1 MSVNWPNRV
10 ISEIFSITNTHHKCN
25 HIFSINFGL
34 LLPSDMD
41 VDAISKYELEAVD
54 RASADLVLIRVLLCK
69 LMVWDVSDGGVKAGE
84 VSTHFRVRY
93 RARPIQ
99 GNLKTDEVVVNVG
112 RSKGRH
118 KKKLFFFF
126 RKTPKGG
133 RGDLAQ
139 SEISLSEKTKIFLN
153 FFKRG
158 GSHL

>member
-1 MSVNWPNRV
+1 
-10 ISEIFSITNTHHKCN
+10 
-25 HIFSINFGL
+25 
-34 LLPSDMD
+34 MD

-54 RASADLVLIRVLLCK
+54 RASAELVLIRVLLCK

-118 KKKLFFFF
+118 KKKLFFFLQKNSE
-126 RKTPKGG
+126 RGAGG
-133 RGDLAQ
+133 LAE
-139 SEISLSEKTKIFLN
+139 SEISLSEKNEIFLE
-153 FFKRG
+153 KG
-158 GSHL
+158 GASPIPKGCYHKKKLGIFGYFLPKGGVQSMGGVQSIGISS